1 MGQLV
6 TFTAAVRDETILE
19 AVQKQTPAVITM
31 PLTNRWVTMKTR
43 ISKAD
48 QAAGVIALSKPLPE
62 DGQPAAALAPGQ
74 CVSLTFRR
82 GHRKC
87 MTSCTVVSVFDDQ
100 PEQAVVLRWPTE
112 LLAVQRRAYFRAEVP
127 AGMVVPARVWR
138 GGRTKRRM
146 VAIGQWPSVV
156 GQLTDCSAGGL
167 RLEVEAAD
175 NPQIEIGEPMAVEFS
190 PLKEVGQI
198 CLDANFRYCL
208 ALPSG
213 KIALGLQFVGLESS
227 AAGRQM
233 LLVLGQVSAEYLR
246 RGHYA
251 GRPDEPKQERAW
263 RPPAGVQNDTREPAG
278 PGR

>member
-19 AVQKQTPAVITM
+19 AIQKQTPAVITV
-31 PLTNRWVTMKTR
+31 PLASRWVTLKTR

-48 QAAGVIALSKPLPE
+48 QAAGLIALGSLQPE
-62 DGQPAAALAPGQ
+62 EGQPVPDLTPGQ

-87 MTSCTVVSVFDDQ
+87 MASCSVVSVFPDQ
-100 PEQAVVLRWPTE
+100 PEQALVLRWPAE
-112 LLAVQRRAYFRAEVP
+112 ILAVQRRAYFRAEVP
-127 AGMVVPARVWR
+127 AGLVVPARVWR
-138 GGRTKRRM
+138 GGRAKRRL

-156 GQLTDCSAGGL
+156 GQLADCSAGGL
-167 RLEVEAAD
+167 RLDVEPAD
-175 NPQIEIGEPMAVEFS
+175 NPQIEIGEPVAVEFS

-213 KIALGLQFVGLESS
+213 KVALGLQFVGLESS

-251 GRPDEPKQERAW
+251 GRPDEPQQQSW
-263 RPPAGVQNDTREPAG
+263 RPPVGVQNDAREPAG
-278 PGR
+278 PAR